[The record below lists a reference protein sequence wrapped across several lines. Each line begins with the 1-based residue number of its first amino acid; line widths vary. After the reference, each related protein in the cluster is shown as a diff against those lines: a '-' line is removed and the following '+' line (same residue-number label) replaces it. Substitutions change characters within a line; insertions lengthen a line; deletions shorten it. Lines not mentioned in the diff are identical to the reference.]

1 MNKMFIMAFIN
12 LKRMFKDKKMILG
25 IFLAP
30 IVVVGILCMLSQ
42 SGDKNDEKI
51 SNKNRSN
58 IKIDIVNYD
67 KGDLSKE
74 IINLLQA
81 DPSVIV
87 NHSTEEEAFDNIDN
101 KNSDI
106 AFVIPKAFTE
116 KANTSSRDK
125 IKVLK
130 LKDSP
135 VYPQIEMVNSFIKGD
150 KGGKKVYMNIGV
162 LLNFVINFIMY
173 SMIYIIQEIHDLRE
187 WNILNRS
194 FSTPNS
200 GKTILGGLLLAIF
213 VLLILQFGALNLLTL
228 IILKRPINENII
240 GSTMLFLPF
249 SILVLS
255 IGLLVAR
262 VLKNSSLSSVIVNLI
277 VVPTGVI
284 SGTFFPKAFLPE
296 YLKKI
301 SFISPQ
307 YWISDGFQKLDSS
320 GIASILPNVGILL
333 LMAACFFIVGTLNF
347 EKLIV
352 KE

>member
-12 LKRMFKDKKMILG
+12 LKRMFKDKKMIIG

-30 IVVVGILCMLSQ
+30 IVVVGILCMLSH
-42 SGDKNDEKI
+42 SDDKNDEKI
-51 SNKNRSN
+51 NNKNESN

-67 KGDLSKE
+67 EGDLSKE

-81 DPSVIV
+81 DPSVII
-87 NHSTEEEAFDNIDN
+87 NYSTEKEAFDNIDN

-106 AFVIPKAFTE
+106 AFVIPKFFTE
-116 KANTSSRDK
+116 RVSTSSK
-125 IKVLK
+125 EEIKVLK

-135 VYPQIEMVNSFIKGD
+135 TYPQIEMLNSFIKGD
-150 KGGKKVYMNIGV
+150 KGGKKLQMGIGF
-162 LLNFVINFIMY
+162 LLNFIINFIMY

-187 WNILNRS
+187 WNILTRS
-194 FSTPNS
+194 YSTPNS
-200 GKTILGGLLLAIF
+200 GKTILGGLILAIF

-228 IILKRPINENII
+228 IFLKRTISENII
-240 GSTMLFLPF
+240 GSAMLFLPF
-249 SILVLS
+249 SILILS

-277 VVPTGVI
+277 VVSTGVI
-284 SGTFFPKAFLPE
+284 SDTFFPKAFLPE
-296 YLKKI
+296 YLKKV
-301 SFISPQ
+301 SFIAPQ
-307 YWISDGFQKLDSS
+307 YWISDGFQKLESS

-333 LMAACFFIVGTLNF
+333 LMAACFFVIGTLNF